1 MKKLDNCETEKK
13 KPKRTLE
20 EKRLIAQR
28 IALGS
33 FLAMGISMSA
43 GIINSGFYRNDINDL
58 IKEQDVIYQEFMD
71 TAEFTTHFKEGFTKI
86 SNDYTN
92 GVISYNEFEAKL
104 AYLNS
109 IENAQNIL
117 KSSNHELKAEVE
129 KLDKQIQARREK
141 YTSSVVPIG
150 SLAVTGTSM
159 LTGLISGGASRCYE
173 YKTTAKSKNEKDDK
187 ALTRDR

>member
-1 MKKLDNCETEKK
+1 MKFLDNNPKEKN
-13 KPKRTLE
+13 PKRTLE
-20 EKRLIAQR
+20 EKRLIAER
-28 IALGS
+28 IAFGS
-33 FLAMGISMSA
+33 FLAMAISIST
-43 GIINSGFYRNDINDL
+43 GIINSGFYRSDINDL

-71 TAEFTTHFKEGFTKI
+71 TAEFDTHFKEEFTKI

-92 GVISYNEFEAKL
+92 GVISYDEFEAKL

-109 IENAQNIL
+109 VENAQNVL

-129 KLDKQIQARREK
+129 ELDEQIQARGEK
-141 YTSSVVPIG
+141 YSSSVIPIG

-159 LTGLISGGASRCYE
+159 LTGLISEGASRCYE
-173 YKTTAKSKNEKDDK
+173 YKKTAKNKITKDDN